1 MKRMKDKILKAIND
15 AGAFIAHY
23 ECTRVSLTSHR
34 YIIKAYRENNSLIDI
49 DRVVID
55 NDHAVFLDEV
65 KKTAQLNVPANM
77 LDNDAD
83 MNYLIRVGKYLNIS
97 EIARAIGSHVH
108 TLRNVMRGITYPN
121 GTPYRVADMDQRRK
135 LSRVITELIGDNR
148 ESDLAFL
155 KRTRRYLNMKQISR
169 DSKISVSIMC
179 HVLNGNTYPSGT
191 LIKLPPTR
199 TASMSAV
206 IKNIKTR

>member
-97 EIARAIGSHVH
+97 RNRQNPPNFWQTWSKTLQTQHPAPNFKTTTKSKQSLQKH
-108 TLRNVMRGITYPN
+108 TRN
-121 GTPYRVADMDQRRK
+121 K
-135 LSRVITELIGDNR
+135 
-148 ESDLAFL
+148 
-155 KRTRRYLNMKQISR
+155 
-169 DSKISVSIMC
+169 
-179 HVLNGNTYPSGT
+179 
-191 LIKLPPTR
+191 
-199 TASMSAV
+199 
-206 IKNIKTR
+206 